1 MISENKNNDPILN
14 EDYPKSEAKVW
25 TRNFIISLLI
35 HLVLIISLLFIYDIN
50 QNKAKVNPDFLY
62 VDTRQYEKSQA
73 SINQVSD
80 DKNVNEKKND
90 LTEANEEKEFTKF
103 VSFSDLQKDTTNLDQ
118 VYKESTLN
126 ISIKYPKGWTYIDQN
141 KNKRLDGVTFWA
153 VDGNYNPPP
162 YLHLEVIDKYLFN
175 EKRYKY
181 KLELKNC
188 DAYYNDPEELAGQ
201 ITQNFYLKT
210 NTDEDYQLKLII
222 SGMDNFKLF
231 QPKFWA
237 ILESFNFGH
246 SLF

>member
-1 MISENKNNDPILN
+1 MSSETKNINTSVEESDNISETKI
-14 EDYPKSEAKVW
+14 W
-25 TRNFIISLLI
+25 TRNFILSLLI
-35 HLVLIISLLFIYDIN
+35 HIVIIISLLFIYDIN

-62 VDTRQYEKSQA
+62 VDTKEYENPNA
-73 SINQVSD
+73 SIEKISEDKVQKENELNQK
-80 DKNVNEKKND
+80 DKISED
-90 LTEANEEKEFTKF
+90 TKF
-103 VSFSDLQKDTTNLDQ
+103 ISFSDLKTDTTNLDQ

-126 ISIKYPKGWTYIDQN
+126 VTIKYPKGWTYIDQN

-153 VDGNYNPPP
+153 ADGNYNPPP

-188 DAYYNDPEELAGQ
+188 DAYYNDPEEIAGQ
-201 ITQNFYLKT
+201 IAQTFYLKT
-210 NTDEDYQLKLII
+210 DSDEDYQIKLIMN
-222 SGMDNFKLF
+222 GVENFKSF

-237 ILESFNFGH
+237 ILESFRFGS